1 MRNRTGDISAC
12 VMTIRMVLLLV
23 LVSLCTLWAVSAGFV
38 YRSGTN
44 FYLDGNTYYFAGAN
58 CYNLFTFGDGADTT
72 DSTRIENNYMDK
84 ARIDAHMARMAL
96 DGVQVLRTW
105 GFDHETW
112 HGFEPQKGV
121 YNEAEFCL
129 FDYILQSAKNH
140 AIRVVVSLE
149 NYWEAYGGIDTRLSW
164 EGLSG
169 VSHVNR
175 AQFFT
180 NAGCKASY
188 KNYVNHFINRVNHY
202 TGVAYKNDP
211 TIFAWELMNE
221 PRYQDAGENS
231 TGTTLRAWVDEMA
244 AYIKGLDPNH
254 MVDAGLEGHQA
265 KYGFGGDEGNP
276 FVYIQQSP
284 SIDFCS
290 AHPYPTEPWANLT
303 IAQGVTLVNAW
314 IADAHNVVG
323 KPFFMGEWNVLTD
336 KSNWWTAILGAMES
350 SNGDGSAFWWY
361 EDQQVDPNYGQMQG
375 DAVLA
380 IFKQHSNNMIAKS
393 GGLNPTSV
401 PTTPPQATP
410 APTAAGITGDV
421 NGSGSI
427 DIVDALLVAQYYVG
441 LNPAGFI
448 AANADVTKDG
458 SVDIVDALRIAQYY
472 VGLITGF

>member
-1 MRNRTGDISAC
+1 MMNNKMI
-12 VMTIRMVLLLV
+12 MVLV
-23 LVSLCTLWAVSAGFV
+23 MILVSAGIICAVPAGFV

-44 FYLDGNTYYFAGAN
+44 FYLDGKPYYFAGAN

-72 DSTRIENNYMDK
+72 DSTRIENYYMDK
-84 ARIDAHMARMAL
+84 ARIDAHMARMAN

-129 FDYILQSAKNH
+129 FDYILQSAKSHN
-140 AIRVVVSLE
+140 IRVVVTLE

-169 VSHVNR
+169 SSHVNR
-175 AQFFT
+175 AKFYT
-180 NAGCKASY
+180 TAGCKTSY
-188 KNYVNHFINRVNHY
+188 RNYVNHFVNRVNHY
-202 TGVAYKNDP
+202 TSVAYKDDS

-244 AYIKGLDPNH
+244 GYIKGLDPNH
-254 MVDAGLEGHQA
+254 MVGTGMEGHQA

-290 AHPYPTEPWANLT
+290 AHPYPTESWANLT
-303 IAQGVTLVNAW
+303 IAQGLTLIQAW
-314 IADAHNVVG
+314 ISDAHNQVG
-323 KPFFMGEWNVLTD
+323 KPFFMGEWNVLSD
-336 KSNWWTAILGAMES
+336 KTNWWTQILGTLES
-350 SNGDGSAFWWY
+350 ANGDGSAFWWY

-375 DAVLA
+375 DAVLTV
-380 IFKQHSNNMIAKS
+380 FKLHSDRMKAKS
-393 GGLNPTSV
+393 GTNPTVAPTTAPNVTAV
-401 PTTPPQATP
+401 PTQTT
-410 APTAAGITGDV
+410 GILGDA
-421 NGSGSI
+421 NGSGAI

-441 LNPAGFI
+441 LNPANFI
-448 AANADVTKDG
+448 VTNADVTKDG
-458 SVDIVDALRIAQYY
+458 SIDIVDALRIAQCY
-472 VGLITGF
+472 VGLISCSF